1 MEIVG
6 YVKNSLNDIHSFANS
21 KNGGS
26 LKDRL
31 KREIAF
37 LETISVYNQP
47 DLSGD
52 YDELI
57 ARLENEDNII
67 ISVDQYNRLVTKANK
82 YDQLK
87 KALRDD

>member
-1 MEIVG
+1 MEIIG
-6 YVKNSLNDIHSFANS
+6 YVKNRLNDIYDFANTS
-21 KNGGS
+21 GGS
-26 LKDRL
+26 ALKDRL

-67 ISVDQYNRLVTKANK
+67 ISVDQYDRLVAKANK

>member
-1 MEIVG
+1 MEIIG
-6 YVKNSLNDIHSFANS
+6 YVKNRLSDIHDFANS
-21 KNGGS
+21 EGGS
-26 LKDRL
+26 ALRDRL

-67 ISVDQYNRLVTKANK
+67 ISVDQYDRLVTKANK

>member
-1 MEIVG
+1 MEIIG
-6 YVKNSLNDIHSFANS
+6 YVRNRLSDIYDFANTS
-21 KNGGS
+21 GGS
-26 LKDRL
+26 ALKDRL

-37 LETISVYNQP
+37 LETISVHNQP

-57 ARLENEDNII
+57 ARLEQQDNII
-67 ISVDQYNRLVTKANK
+67 IDVEKYDRLVTKANK

-87 KALRDD
+87 RALRDD

>member
-1 MEIVG
+1 MEIIG
-6 YVKNSLNDIHSFANS
+6 YVKNKLSDIYDFANTG
-21 KNGGS
+21 GGS
-26 LKDRL
+26 ALKDRL

-67 ISVDQYNRLVTKANK
+67 ISVDQYDRLVTKANK